1 MFTISSYI
9 NTLFTEMIMKRAAL
23 ISVRMPEELAE
34 RLEGLAKAT
43 DRSKSYLATLAI
55 EEFVAIQEWQIQAI
69 KDGIADAEAGRV
81 VGHEKAL
88 EELKKWGRR

>member
-1 MFTISSYI
+1 
-9 NTLFTEMIMKRAAL
+9 MKRASL

-34 RLEGLAKAT
+34 RLESLAKAT

>member
-1 MFTISSYI
+1 M
-9 NTLFTEMIMKRAAL
+9 FTEMIMKKASL

-55 EEFVAIQEWQIQAI
+55 EEFVAVQEWQISAI
-69 KDGIADAEAGRV
+69 KDGVADAEAGRV

-88 EELKKWGRR
+88 EELKKWGSR

>member
-1 MFTISSYI
+1 
-9 NTLFTEMIMKRAAL
+9 MIMKKASL

-55 EEFVAIQEWQIQAI
+55 EEFVAIQEWQIHAI
-69 KDGIADAEAGRV
+69 KDGVADAEAGRV
-81 VGHEKAL
+81 VGHDKAL
-88 EELKKWGRR
+88 EELKRWGNK